1 MPGETLMK
9 VKVEELQAS
18 LLSSPLPHPLRRPV
32 QGGQVTIYKRD
43 CLLVRA
49 RANQGQVGYGVGT
62 PSPNVAQLINRNLRA
77 AVVGLNPGNLAG
89 LRRKVFQRR
98 PRYPGLVQAFAAVEM
113 ALLDLQGRIA
123 GRPLSELLGGRVRG
137 RIGIYASGGVYLDG
151 EESVREAG
159 LWAGSGFSGCKLEL
173 GRSPR
178 QDLQTVCELRQA
190 FPPPWGIMVDARA
203 WRGEHYGLEETA
215 RLLREMAPS
224 RLEWVEEPVAQ
235 EDRESLRQLLED
247 CRIPISGGGSETS
260 LEGWRDL
267 AGTDWLDVLQLDVL
281 HLGGLVDVHRI
292 LREVQPLGR
301 RVAIGRLS
309 TPLEAAAL
317 AQLASCFGADLV
329 GWMEWPQYS
338 GEGRSGIYPF
348 RLAEQ
353 MLHTPLWIDKGELI
367 VPEAAGLGVKINESV
382 IRRFP
387 YRSGPCSSFHPTG
400 P

>member
-1 MPGETLMK
+1 MK
-9 VKVEELQAS
+9 VKVDELQAS
-18 LLSSPLPHPLRRPV
+18 LLSSPLPQPLQRPV
-32 QGGQVTIYKRD
+32 QGGRVTIYKRD

-49 RANQGQVGYGVGT
+49 RSNQGQVGYGAGT

-98 PRYPGLVQAFAAVEM
+98 PRYPGLAQAFAPVEM
-113 ALLDLQGRIA
+113 ALLDLQGQIA
-123 GRPLSELLGGRVRG
+123 GCPLSELLGGRVRG
-137 RIGIYASGGVYLDG
+137 RIGIHASGGLYLDG

-159 LWAGSGFSGCKLEL
+159 LWAASGFSACKLEL

-178 QDLQTVCELRQA
+178 QDLQTVRELRQA

-203 WRGEHYGLEETA
+203 WRGERYGLEETA
-215 RLLREMAPS
+215 QLLRDMAPS
-224 RLEWVEEPVAQ
+224 RLEWVEEPVAP
-235 EDRESLRQLLED
+235 ENRGALRQSLKD
-247 CRIPISGGGSETS
+247 CPVPIAGGGGEPS
-260 LEGWRDL
+260 LEGWLEL
-267 AGTDWLDVLQLDVL
+267 ARSQSLDVLQMDAL
-281 HLGGLVDVHRI
+281 HLGGLVDGHRA

-309 TPLEAAAL
+309 TLLEAAAL

-338 GEGRSGIYPF
+338 GEGRSGTYPF

-367 VPEAAGLGVKINESV
+367 VPESPGLGVKVNESV
-382 IRRFP
+382 VRRFP
-387 YRSGPCSSFHPTG
+387 YRTGPCSSFQPTD

>member
-1 MPGETLMK
+1 MK
-9 VKVEELQAS
+9 VKVDELQAS
-18 LLSSPLPHPLRRPV
+18 LLSSPLPHPLVRPV
-32 QGGQVTIYKRD
+32 QGGRVTIYKRD

-49 RANQGQVGYGVGT
+49 RANQGQTGFGIGT

-113 ALLDLQGRIA
+113 ALLDLQGQIA
-123 GRPLSELLGGRVRG
+123 GCPLSELLGGRVRG
-137 RIGIYASGGVYLDG
+137 RVRIYASGGVYLDG
-151 EESVREAG
+151 EESVREAA
-159 LWAGSGFSGCKLEL
+159 LWAGSGFSACRLEL

-178 QDLQTVCELRQA
+178 QDLQTVRELREA
-190 FPPPWGIMVDARA
+190 FPPPWGIMADARA
-203 WRGEHYGLEETA
+203 WRGGYYGLEETA
-215 RLLREMAPS
+215 QLLREMAPS
-224 RLEWVEEPVAQ
+224 RLEWVEEPVVPDGRGA
-235 EDRESLRQLLED
+235 LRQLLRD
-247 CRIPISGGGSETS
+247 CRVPLAWGGGESS
-260 LEGWRDL
+260 LEGWLDL
-267 AGTDWLDVLQLDVL
+267 ARMDWPNLLQLDVL
-281 HLGGLVDVHRI
+281 HLGGLVDGQRA

-338 GEGRSGIYPF
+338 GDGRSGTYPF

-353 MLHTPLWIDKGELI
+353 MLHTPLWIDRGEVI
-367 VPEAAGLGVKINESV
+367 VPEAPGLGVRVNESV

-387 YRSGPCSSFHPTG
+387 YRTGPCSSFQPTG

>member
-1 MPGETLMK
+1 MK
-9 VKVEELQAS
+9 VKVDDLQAS
-18 LLSSPLPHPLRRPV
+18 LLSSPLPQPLQRPV
-32 QGGQVTIYKRD
+32 QGGQVTIHKRD

-49 RANQGQVGYGVGT
+49 RANQGQVGFGVGT

-98 PRYPGLVQAFAAVEM
+98 PRYPGLAQAFAAVEM
-113 ALLDLQGRIA
+113 ALLDLQGQVA
-123 GRPLSELLGGRVRG
+123 GCPVSELLGGRVRG
-137 RIGIYASGGVYLDG
+137 RIGIYASGGLYLDG

-159 LWAGSGFSGCKLEL
+159 LWAGSGFSACKLEL

-178 QDLQTVCELRQA
+178 QDLQTVRQLREA

-203 WRGEHYGLEETA
+203 WRGGQYGLEETA

-224 RLEWVEEPVAQ
+224 RPEWVEEPVAP
-235 EDRESLRQLLED
+235 EDRGALRRLLQD
-247 CRIPISGGGSETS
+247 CRVPISGGGSVTT
-260 LEGWRDL
+260 LEGWGEL
-267 AGTDWLDVLQLDVL
+267 AGTDGLDVLQLDVL
-281 HLGGLVDVHRI
+281 HLGGLVDGHRA
-292 LREVQPLGR
+292 LQEVQPLGR
-301 RVAIGRLS
+301 RVALGRLS

-317 AQLASCFGADLV
+317 AQLASCFGADRV

-338 GEGRSGIYPF
+338 GEGRSGTYPF

-367 VPEAAGLGVKINESV
+367 VPEAPGLGVKVNEAV
-382 IRRFP
+382 IRRYP
-387 YRSGPCSSFHPTG
+387 YRTGPCSTFQPTG
-400 P
+400 H

>member
-1 MPGETLMK
+1 MATPMK
-9 VKVEELQAS
+9 VKVDELQAS
-18 LLSSPLPHPLRRPV
+18 LLSSPLPQPLRRPV
-32 QGGQVTIYKRD
+32 QGGRVTIYKRD

-113 ALLDLQGRIA
+113 ALLDLQGQIA
-123 GRPLSELLGGRVRG
+123 GCSVSELLGGRVRG
-137 RIGIYASGGVYLDG
+137 RVRIYASGGVYLDG

-159 LWAGSGFSGCKLEL
+159 LWAGSGFSACKLEL

-178 QDLQTVCELRQA
+178 QDLQTVRELREA

-203 WRGEHYGLEETA
+203 WRGDHYGLEETA
-215 RLLREMAPS
+215 RLLREVASS
-224 RLEWVEEPVAQ
+224 RPEWVEEPVAPG
-235 EDRESLRQLLED
+235 DRGALRQLLKD
-247 CRIPISGGGSETS
+247 CPVPISGGGGQSSPQEW
-260 LEGWRDL
+260 LEL

-281 HLGGLVDVHRI
+281 HLGGLIDGQRA

-317 AQLASCFGADLV
+317 AQLASCFGAELV

-338 GEGRSGIYPF
+338 GEGRSGTYPF

-367 VPEAAGLGVKINESV
+367 VPEAPGLGVKVNESV

-387 YRSGPCSSFHPTG
+387 YRTGPCSSFQPAG

>member
-1 MPGETLMK
+1 MK
-9 VKVEELQAS
+9 VKVDELQAS
-18 LLSSPLPHPLRRPV
+18 LLSSPLPQPLRRPV
-32 QGGQVTIYKRD
+32 QGGQVTIHKRD

-49 RANQGQVGYGVGT
+49 RSNQGQVGYGVGT

-98 PRYPGLVQAFAAVEM
+98 PRYPGLVQAFGAVEM
-113 ALLDLQGRIA
+113 ALLDLQGQIA
-123 GRPLSELLGGRVRG
+123 GCPVSELLGGRVRG
-137 RIGIYASGGVYLDG
+137 RIGIHASGGLYLDG

-159 LWAGSGFSGCKLEL
+159 LWAGSGFSACKLEL

-178 QDLQTVCELRQA
+178 QDLQTVRQLRQA

-203 WRGEHYGLEETA
+203 WRGEPYGLEETA
-215 RLLREMAPS
+215 RLLREMASS
-224 RLEWVEEPVAQ
+224 RPEWVEEPVAPQ
-235 EDRESLRQLLED
+235 DREALRQLLQD
-247 CRIPISGGGSETS
+247 CRVPISGGGSEAS
-260 LEGWRDL
+260 LEGWGGL
-267 AGTDWLDVLQLDVL
+267 AGTDGLDVLQLDVL
-281 HLGGLVDVHRI
+281 HLGGLVDVHRA

-301 RVAIGRLS
+301 RVAMGRLS
-309 TPLEAAAL
+309 TPLEATAL
-317 AQLASCFGADLV
+317 AQLASCFGADRV

-338 GEGRSGIYPF
+338 GEGRSGTYPF

-367 VPEAAGLGVKINESV
+367 VPEAPGLGVKVNEAV

-387 YRSGPCSSFHPTG
+387 YRTGPCSTFQPTG

>member
-1 MPGETLMK
+1 MR
-9 VKVEELQAS
+9 VKVEDLQAS
-18 LLSSPLPHPLRRPV
+18 LLSSPLPQPLRRPV

-77 AVVGLNPGNLAG
+77 AVVGLNPGNLPG

-123 GRPLSELLGGRVRG
+123 GCSLSELLGGRVRG
-137 RIGIYASGGVYLDG
+137 RVRIYASGGVYLDG

-159 LWAGSGFSGCKLEL
+159 LWAGSGFAACKLGL

-178 QDLQTVCELRQA
+178 QDVQTVHELREA

-203 WRGEHYGLEETA
+203 WRGQRYGLEQAA
-215 RLLREMAPS
+215 RLLRELAPS
-224 RLEWVEEPVAQ
+224 RLEWVDDPVAP
-235 EDRESLRQLLED
+235 EDTGALRQSLKD
-247 CRIPISGGGSETS
+247 CPVPISGGGNESS
-260 LEGWRDL
+260 LEGWLEL
-267 AGTDWLDVLQLDVL
+267 ARTDWPDLLQLDVL
-281 HLGGLVDVHRI
+281 HLGGLVDGYRA
-292 LREVQPLGR
+292 LREVQPLDR

-317 AQLASCFGADLV
+317 AQLASCFGADRV
-329 GWMEWPQYS
+329 VWMEWPQYS
-338 GEGRSGIYPF
+338 GEGRSGTYPF

-353 MLHTPLWIDKGELI
+353 MLHTPLWIDQGELI
-367 VPEAAGLGVKINESV
+367 VPEAPGLGVKVNEAV

-387 YRSGPCSSFHPTG
+387 YRTGPCSTFQSTG

>member
-1 MPGETLMK
+1 MK
-9 VKVEELQAS
+9 VKVDELQAS
-18 LLSSPLPHPLRRPV
+18 LLSSPLPQPLRRPV

-77 AVVGLNPGNLAG
+77 AVVGLNPANLAG

-123 GRPLSELLGGRVRG
+123 GCPLSELLGGRVRG
-137 RIGIYASGGVYLDG
+137 RVRIHASGGVYLDG
-151 EESVREAG
+151 EEIVREAG
-159 LWAGSGFSGCKLEL
+159 LWAGSGFSACKLEL

-178 QDLQTVCELRQA
+178 QDLQTVRELREA
-190 FPPPWGIMVDARA
+190 FPAPWGIMVDARA
-203 WRGEHYGLEETA
+203 WRGGHYGLEETA

-224 RLEWVEEPVAQ
+224 RLEWVEEPVAPN
-235 EDRESLRQLLED
+235 DRGALRPLLKD
-247 CRIPISGGGSETS
+247 CRVPLSWGGGESS
-260 LEGWRDL
+260 LEGGLDL
-267 AGTDWLDVLQLDVL
+267 ARLDRPNLLQLDVL
-281 HLGGLVDVHRI
+281 HLGGLIDGQRA

-317 AQLASCFGADLV
+317 AQLASCFGVDLV

-338 GEGRSGIYPF
+338 GEGRSGTYPF

-353 MLHTPLWIDKGELI
+353 MLHTPLWIDKGEVI
-367 VPEAAGLGVKINESV
+367 VPESPGLGVKVNESV

-387 YRSGPCSSFHPTG
+387 FRTGPCSSFQPAG

>member
-1 MPGETLMK
+1 MK
-9 VKVEELQAS
+9 VKVDELQAS
-18 LLSSPLPHPLRRPV
+18 LLSSPLPQPLRRPV
-32 QGGQVTIYKRD
+32 QGGHVTIYKRD

-98 PRYPGLVQAFAAVEM
+98 PRYPGVVQAFAAVEM
-113 ALLDLQGRIA
+113 ALLDLQGQIA
-123 GRPLSELLGGRVRG
+123 GCPLSELLGGRVRG
-137 RIGIYASGGVYLDG
+137 RVRIYASGGVYLDG

-159 LWAGSGFSGCKLEL
+159 LWAGSGFSACKLEL

-178 QDLQTVCELRQA
+178 QDLQTVRELREA
-190 FPPPWGIMVDARA
+190 VPAPWGIMVDARA
-203 WRGEHYGLEETA
+203 WRGGHYGLEKTA

-224 RLEWVEEPVAQ
+224 RLEWVEEPVAPD
-235 EDRESLRQLLED
+235 DRGALRQLLKD
-247 CRIPISGGGSETS
+247 CPVPLSWGDGESS
-260 LEGWRDL
+260 LEGWLDL
-267 AGTDWLDVLQLDVL
+267 ARMDWPNLLQLDLL
-281 HLGGLVDVHRI
+281 HLGGLVDGQRA
-292 LREVQPLGR
+292 LREVRPLGR
-301 RVAIGRLS
+301 RVAIGGLS

-317 AQLASCFGADLV
+317 AQLASCFEADLV

-338 GEGRSGIYPF
+338 GEGRSGTYPF

-353 MLHTPLWIDKGELI
+353 MLHTPLWIDRGEVI
-367 VPEAAGLGVKINESV
+367 VPEAPGLGVKVNESV

-387 YRSGPCSSFHPTG
+387 FRTGPCSSFQPAG

>member
-1 MPGETLMK
+1 MK
-9 VKVEELQAS
+9 VKVDELQAS
-18 LLSSPLPHPLRRPV
+18 LLSSPLPQPLRRPV

-113 ALLDLQGRIA
+113 ALLDLQGQIA
-123 GRPLSELLGGRVRG
+123 GCPLSELLGGRVRG
-137 RIGIYASGGVYLDG
+137 RVRIYAGGGVYLDG

-159 LWAGSGFSGCKLEL
+159 LWAGSGFSACKLEL

-178 QDLQTVCELRQA
+178 QDLQAVRELREA
-190 FPPPWGIMVDARA
+190 FPAPWGIMVDARA
-203 WRGEHYGLEETA
+203 WRGGRYGLEETA

-224 RLEWVEEPVAQ
+224 RLEWVEDPVAPN
-235 EDRESLRQLLED
+235 DRGALRPLLKD
-247 CRIPISGGGSETS
+247 CRVPLSWGGGESS
-260 LEGWRDL
+260 LEGWLDL
-267 AGTDWLDVLQLDVL
+267 ARMDWPNLLQLDVL
-281 HLGGLVDVHRI
+281 HLGGLIDGQRA

-338 GEGRSGIYPF
+338 GDGRSGTYPF

-353 MLHTPLWIDKGELI
+353 MLHTPLWIDKGEVI
-367 VPEAAGLGVKINESV
+367 VPESPGLGVKVNESV

-387 YRSGPCSSFHPTG
+387 FRTGPCSSFQPAG

>member
-1 MPGETLMK
+1 MK
-9 VKVEELQAS
+9 VKVDELQAC
-18 LLSSPLPHPLRRPV
+18 LLSSPLPQPLRRPV

-49 RANQGQVGYGVGT
+49 RTSQGQVGFGAGT

-113 ALLDLQGRIA
+113 ALLDLQGQIA
-123 GRPLSELLGGRVRG
+123 GCPLSELLGGRVRG
-137 RIGIYASGGVYLDG
+137 RVRIYASGGVYLDG

-159 LWAGSGFSGCKLEL
+159 LWAGSGFSACKLGL
-173 GRSPR
+173 GMSPR
-178 QDLQTVCELRQA
+178 QDLQTVRKLREA

-203 WRGEHYGLEETA
+203 WRGEDYGLEETG
-215 RLLREMAPS
+215 RMLRDMAS
-224 RLEWVEEPVAQ
+224 CRLEWVEEPVAP
-235 EDRESLRQLLED
+235 EDTRAIRQLLKD
-247 CRIPISGGGSETS
+247 CPVPISGGGGEPS
-260 LEGWRDL
+260 LERWLDL
-267 AGTDWLDVLQLDVL
+267 ARSESLDLLQLDVL
-281 HLGGLVDVHRI
+281 HLGGLLDACRA

-317 AQLASCFGADLV
+317 AQLASCFESDLV

-338 GEGRSGIYPF
+338 GDGRSGTYPF

-353 MLHTPLWIDKGELI
+353 MLHTPLWIDRGELI
-367 VPEAAGLGVKINESV
+367 VPEAPGLGVKVNEAV

-387 YRSGPCSSFHPTG
+387 YRSGPCSSFQPTG
-400 P
+400 A